1 VGSSKGGANAGSAD
15 VGEDGEGAWPAGVG
29 ANGGQRC
36 PMVDGPAQVEVSV
49 VDALPCTDDIRVS
62 KEEPRLV
69 DAFGGDASAP
79 GPIGPWLLPTWMT

>member
-1 VGSSKGGANAGSAD
+1 
-15 VGEDGEGAWPAGVG
+15 
-29 ANGGQRC
+29 
-36 PMVDGPAQVEVSV
+36 MVDEPAQVEVSV

-69 DAFGGDASAP
+69 DAFGGDASTP